1 MDTVSQRDKRIFENL
16 FVLEAAN
23 NHNGSMEKGLKLIQ
37 DYGQICRQ
45 NNVKAAIKLQFRK
58 MDSFVHPEFKGSD
71 SSEHKALNY
80 IRKTEKRR

>member
-23 NHNGSMEKGLKLIQ
+23 NAMAAWRRLKLIQ

-45 NNVKAAIKLQFRK
+45 IMSRC
-58 MDSFVHPEFKGSD
+58 D
-71 SSEHKALNY
+71 
-80 IRKTEKRR
+80 